1 VLPSVT
7 PLIEPGAPRALSAL
21 STHPFQQPDVLVLG
35 GGGILG
41 EAWMSS
47 LLVGLAEES
56 GFDPHGCKA
65 YLGTSAGSIVAAALT
80 AGVDPRTRLDE
91 LPEQADAPDE
101 AVAAETPT
109 PLIRALGQAGN
120 AVRPLAALTLP
131 FMAPGG
137 AVLRREALSRVTP
150 GRRPLPQVRAA
161 VEEWGIDWDGRL
173 RISAV
178 DMDSGRRVMFGEP
191 DAPEAS
197 IADAVEASCAIP
209 GFFRPIELDG
219 RRYVDGGVWS
229 PTNMDRAPVE
239 RGERVLC
246 LNPTAALTPASGQR
260 YAAMGLLSRSLAAIE
275 ATYLERRGAE
285 VQLVAPDAASMA
297 AMAGRLM
304 DGRRRG
310 ATLAAGLAQG
320 RAL

>member
-1 VLPSVT
+1 LTVD
-7 PLIEPGAPRALSAL
+7 R
-21 STHPFQQPDVLVLG
+21 FQQPDVLVLG

-47 LLVGLAEES
+47 LLAGLAERP
-56 GFDPHGCKA
+56 GFDPHECKA
-65 YLGTSAGSIVAAALT
+65 YLGTSAGSIVAAALS

-91 LPEQADAPDE
+91 LPEQPDAPDE
-101 AVAAETPT
+101 AVAAEAPT
-109 PLIRALGQAGN
+109 PLVRALEQAGK

-137 AVLRREALSRVTP
+137 ALLRREALSRVAP
-150 GRRPLPQVRAA
+150 GRQSLAQLRAA
-161 VEEWGIDWDGRL
+161 VEEWDVDWDGRL
-173 RISAV
+173 RVSAV

-191 DAPEAS
+191 DAPDAS

-209 GFFRPIELDG
+209 GFFRPIEIDG

-246 LNPTAALTPASGQR
+246 LNPTAALTASSGQR
-260 YAAMGLLSRSLAAIE
+260 YGAMGLLSRSLAAIE
-275 ATYLERRGAE
+275 ATYLERRGAH
-285 VQLVAPDAASMA
+285 VQLVVPDAASTA
-297 AMAGRLM
+297 VMAGRLM

>member
-1 VLPSVT
+1 M
-7 PLIEPGAPRALSAL
+7 
-21 STHPFQQPDVLVLG
+21 LG

-47 LLVGLAEES
+47 LLAGLAEGS
-56 GFDPHGCKA
+56 GFDPQGCKA
-65 YLGTSAGSIVAAALT
+65 YLGTSAGSIVAAALV
-80 AGVDPRTRLDE
+80 AGVDPRSRLDE
-91 LPEQADAPDE
+91 LPEQAGVPDE
-101 AVAAETPT
+101 AVDAEAPR
-109 PLIRALGQAGN
+109 LLARALGQAGK
-120 AVRPLAALTLP
+120 AVGPLAALTLP
-131 FMAPGG
+131 LMAPGG
-137 AVLRREALSRVTP
+137 ALLRQQALSRVTP
-150 GRRPLPQVRAA
+150 GRQSLAQLRAV
-161 VEEWGIDWDGRL
+161 VEEWDIAWDGRL
-173 RISAV
+173 RIAAV

-191 DAPEAS
+191 GAPDAS

-209 GFFRPIELDG
+209 GFFRPIEIDG

-239 RGERVLC
+239 RGSRVLC
-246 LNPTAALTPASGQR
+246 LNPLAALAPSNGQR
-260 YAAMGLLSRSLAAIE
+260 YRAMGLLSRSLAAIE
-275 ATYLERRGAE
+275 ATYLERRGAHVE
-285 VQLVAPDAASMA
+285 VVAPDATATA